1 MLPAVACVGRKLIF
15 WFVGADWRLSTA
27 VASCGVSHCFP
38 NFFLADP
45 FWLREITTDPH
56 ILADVNIVC
65 PDDRCPE
72 LKVYISE
79 VILDRYE
86 YIPVHT

>member
-1 MLPAVACVGRKLIF
+1 MLPTVARVGRKLMF
-15 WFVGADWRLSTA
+15 WFVGADWRLSS
-27 VASCGVSHCFP
+27 SCFLRYKPLFP
-38 NFFLADP
+38 KLFFLADP

-72 LKVYISE
+72 LKIYMSELIS
-79 VILDRYE
+79 DSYE